1 MRRVGILGGMGPQA
15 TVLLMQKVI
24 AAVPATDDRD
34 HVPLIVDQNPQVPS
48 RIARLIEGTGEDP
61 APVLADM
68 ARRLEQAGAQALAM
82 PCNTAHHF
90 ADAIAGAVNIPFL
103 DMTELSVARALQ
115 LAGASGRIGILASP
129 AVRRI
134 GLFDGKLAQA
144 GLTAVYPADEDALL
158 GAIRCI
164 KAQGVDASS
173 REAFHR
179 ASAELLADGVSAQ
192 MVACTEFSLVADSHA
207 EGAAAF
213 DTLDVLAEAI
223 VDFSLM
229 RHPHGTETGRREP
242 ATQQQNLSEE

>member
-1 MRRVGILGGMGPQA
+1 MRRVGIIGGMGPQA

-61 APVLADM
+61 APVLAGM
-68 ARRLEQAGAQALAM
+68 ARRLESAGAQALAM

-90 ADAIAGAVNIPFL
+90 APAITDAVSIPFL
-103 DMTELSVARALQ
+103 DMTELSVARARQ
-115 LAGASGRIGILASP
+115 LAGAAGRIGILASP

-134 GLFDGKLAQA
+134 GLFDGKLARA
-144 GLTAVYPADEDALL
+144 GLTPVYPSDEDALL
-158 GAIRCI
+158 SAIRRI
-164 KAQGVDASS
+164 KAQGVDALS
-173 REAFHR
+173 RDAFHR
-179 ASAELLADGVSAQ
+179 ASEELLANGVSTQ

-207 EGAAAF
+207 EGATVF

-229 RHPHGTETGRREP
+229 RNPHGTEWAEQSP
-242 ATQQQNLSEE
+242 